1 MKKKKNKDSLM
12 QRIIDYKYT
21 VPLFSLIICIL
32 TFIVL
37 THYSGYSFWGDEMG
51 TIAIA
56 NPIHS
61 PFETLKINLL
71 YDPYIAPL
79 FYLFANLWM
88 KVAPYGTSWLL
99 LPCEILVCAGIFITA
114 MTAREESGNWGG
126 IIACVLSAF
135 MPFLASQGAYEFRPY
150 AAYYLFTVLMLFFYF
165 RKRRKS
171 SMMNLILYGLSAVF
185 CTYNHYVGVF
195 LFFVMFLVD
204 LMLFLKKRITIRN
217 IIPYLLWGVLF
228 LPCMI
233 FAYFR
238 VKTLVKVYWTPV
250 PAPRDFFL
258 IIPEILRNPLLT
270 ALWYAGVIWV
280 FFRLIQCI
288 RSKKDVFGSEFFS
301 AFFLY
306 WLIFSFRAVNFLYS
320 RINANYSLWVP
331 RYFLCLLPCI
341 ALLVS
346 FMLADVF
353 GMVRQKY
360 HSFKIDILTAVLF
373 AAGSAY
379 LAVCFIHNCK
389 MERYPEIIRQPF
401 EQGAEFLR
409 TMDDL
414 QDDDTAIYYSAHNI
428 EAWQYY
434 LAHGDMTPGIYNL
447 LPKDASEADMAPY
460 RKIYVMIIQDS
471 IPEKTR
477 ELFEK
482 LYDEEE
488 LHHDYRIFRLTRKV
502 TE

>member
-1 MKKKKNKDSLM
+1 MTL
-12 QRIIDYKYT
+12 
-21 VPLFSLIICIL
+21 
-32 TFIVL
+32 IVL
-37 THYSGYSFWGDEMG
+37 IHYSGYSFWGDEMG

-71 YDPYIAPL
+71 YDPYIAPF

-88 KVAPYGTSWLL
+88 KIAPYGTSWLL
-99 LPCEILVCAGIFITA
+99 LPCEIFVCIGIFITA
-114 MTAREESGNWGG
+114 ITAREECGVYGG
-126 IIACVLSAF
+126 IAACVLSAL

-171 SMMNLILYGLSAVF
+171 SMANLILYGLSAVF

-195 LFFVMFLVD
+195 LFFVMFLAD
-204 LMLFLKKRITIRN
+204 LLLFLKKRISIRN

-250 PAPRDFFL
+250 PSLRDFFL
-258 IIPEILRNPLLT
+258 IIPEILKNPLLT
-270 ALWYAGVIWV
+270 VLWYAGVIWIL
-280 FFRLIQCI
+280 FTFI
-288 RSKKDVFGSEFFS
+288 RCMREKQDILSSKYFS
-301 AFFLY
+301 AFFVY
-306 WLIFSFRAVNFLYS
+306 WLTFSFRMVNFLYS
-320 RINANYSLWVP
+320 SINANYSLWVP

-341 ALLVS
+341 ALLIS
-346 FMLADVF
+346 FMLVDVF
-353 GMVRQKY
+353 MMIRQKNSSIY
-360 HSFKIDILTAVLF
+360 VNAAAAILF
-373 AAGSAY
+373 AAGTAY
-379 LAVCFIHNCK
+379 LAVSFVHNCK

-414 QDDDTAIYYSAHNI
+414 RDKDTAIYYSAHNI

-434 LAHGDMTPGIYNL
+434 LAHGNMTPGIFNL
-447 LPKDASEADMAPY
+447 LPKNASESDMSPY
-460 RKIYVMIIQDS
+460 KTIYVMVIQDA
-471 IPEKTR
+471 IPESTR
-477 ELFEK
+477 LLFEEH
-482 LYDEEE
+482 YDAEE
-488 LHHDYRIFRLTRKV
+488 LHHDYRIFRLTKK
-502 TE
+502 